1 MQKSKRNSR
10 NWRFNTIQTRIRT
23 TPMAR
28 RKSSR
33 RLLTRMKYCQT
44 KRSVKYITSK
54 VKRACASMNRCKVKV
69 EVEDNSS
76 ITWTLTTSSP
86 ISSVAAEDRLAVEA
100 VVVTTNS
107 STSTTEAMASSI
119 ITSNNSKKLSQISL
133 RTQMCTVLTLAR
145 FSSSTAG
152 NKSGS
157 STSLTLNSKNA
168 KPSRMSTCK
177 LQRNYTE

>member
-44 KRSVKYITSK
+44 MRSVKYITSR

-69 EVEDNSS
+69 EVEANSS

-86 ISSVAAEDRLAVEA
+86 ISSVAAEDRSAVE

-107 STSTTEAMASSI
+107 STSTTEATASSI
-119 ITSNNSKKLSQISL
+119 ITSNNSKKLSLISL
-133 RTQMCTVLTLAR
+133 RTQMCTVLT
-145 FSSSTAG
+145 
-152 NKSGS
+152 
-157 STSLTLNSKNA
+157 
-168 KPSRMSTCK
+168 
-177 LQRNYTE
+177 